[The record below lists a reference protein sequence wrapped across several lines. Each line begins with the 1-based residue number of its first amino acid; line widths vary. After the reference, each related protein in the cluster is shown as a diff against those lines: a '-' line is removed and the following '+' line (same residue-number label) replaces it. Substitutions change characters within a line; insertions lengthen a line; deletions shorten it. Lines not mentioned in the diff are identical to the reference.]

1 VSSKESSFSKAN
13 RLTKASEYQQVFDSA
28 SRFKDSNFLILARPN
43 STNVAR
49 LGLAISKKHLH
60 LAVQRNRL
68 KRLIRES
75 FRQNQAA
82 LAGVD
87 IVVMAQRLGAS
98 SSARTLRESINRHW
112 DKIKTC
118 AKP

>member
-1 VSSKESSFSKAN
+1 VSSKGNSFSKAN
-13 RLTKASEYQQVFDSA
+13 RLTKASEYRQVFDSA

-43 STNVAR
+43 STNAAR
-49 LGLAISKKHLH
+49 LGLAVSKKHLH
-60 LAVQRNRL
+60 LAVQRNRF

-87 IVVMAQRLGAS
+87 IVVMAQRLSAR
-98 SSARTLRESINRHW
+98 SSARTQSESINKHW
-112 DKIKTC
+112 EKIKSC
-118 AKP
+118 AKS